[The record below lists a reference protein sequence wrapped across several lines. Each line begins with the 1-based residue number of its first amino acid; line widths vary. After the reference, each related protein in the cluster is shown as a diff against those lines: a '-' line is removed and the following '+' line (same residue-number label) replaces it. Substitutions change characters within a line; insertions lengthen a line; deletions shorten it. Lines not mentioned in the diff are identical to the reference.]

1 MGDLHEMEQGWR
13 LCFTGHS
20 LGGSLGMLVALMAI
34 RRGTLQANMMEGVVS
49 FGAPYVLCGGEHLLE
64 DLCMCTS
71 QILNVILPRDIV
83 PRAFSCNY
91 PNHVAHILKHVNGTF
106 RHHPCLNSQV
116 TCHMQGRTP
125 SCSQLTLITFNMHQ
139 CHCHLSF

>member
-13 LCFTGHS
+13 LYFTGHS

-91 PNHVAHILKHVNGTF
+91 PTMLLTSSSMSMEPSAI
-106 RHHPCLNSQV
+106 
-116 TCHMQGRTP
+116 TP
-125 SCSQLTLITFNMHQ
+125 V
-139 CHCHLSF
+139 